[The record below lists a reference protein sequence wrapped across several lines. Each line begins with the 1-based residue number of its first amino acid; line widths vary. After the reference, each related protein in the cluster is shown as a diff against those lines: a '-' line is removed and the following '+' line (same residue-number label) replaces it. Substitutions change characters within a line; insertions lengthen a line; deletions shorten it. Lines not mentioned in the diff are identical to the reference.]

1 MRNVKMKDEPSKLL
15 NEKIESFEVTKGEK
29 SGDLLSEKCAE

>member
-15 NEKIESFEVTKGEK
+15 NEKIESFEVTKGETNN
-29 SGDLLSEKCAE
+29 